1 MRIYHTTDVFRIQS
15 NIYDRAFTAQ
25 KMKFSVKDLFSK
37 CDQIRRKLRIW
48 LHLLKKSLTEN
59 FIFCAVFFVKIVN
72 DFQ

>member
-37 CDQIRRKLRIW
+37 CDHLQFPADFGKFTEEILNGKLLFLCSVCRK
-48 LHLLKKSLTEN
+48 E
-59 FIFCAVFFVKIVN
+59 
-72 DFQ
+72 